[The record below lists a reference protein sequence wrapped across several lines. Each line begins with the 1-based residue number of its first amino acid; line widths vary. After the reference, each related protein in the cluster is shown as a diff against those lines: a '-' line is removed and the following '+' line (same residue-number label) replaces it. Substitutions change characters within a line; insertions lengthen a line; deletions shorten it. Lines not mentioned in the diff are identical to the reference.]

1 LVQNVLD
8 PYELKYN
15 HRWPGI
21 RERAVL
27 KNTNG
32 WNAHIFTL
40 YAITFSEVLG
50 MLLVE
55 RDRGGRE
62 RKNEAGRE
70 GGRKRDHH
78 SIIAL

>member
-1 LVQNVLD
+1 MVQNVLD

-50 MLLVE
+50 MLVE